1 MNFPNLARITE
12 RYQISNRA
20 AAALA
25 NAVLID
31 VGQITESK
39 KTYIIDKSKLRC
51 ERQKYREQICRDQ
64 AIFHE
69 QVNGVYV
76 DDRKYATLTTTC

>member
-1 MNFPNLARITE
+1 MNFSNLVQITE
-12 RYQISNRA
+12 GYQV

-31 VGQITESK
+31 VGLIAESQ
-39 KTYIIDKSKLRC
+39 KTYVIHKSKLRR
-51 ERQKYREQICRDQ
+51 ERQKYREQIFQVQ
-64 AIFHE
+64 AISYE

-76 DDRKYATLTTTC
+76 DGYKDVTLSTTC